1 MTKEE
6 LKRLKAG
13 LLALSLCFTLNS
25 CKKKEEKNETKDE
38 ALVVFIEGKALIYS
52 GEYDSFVTEDYT
64 GIGGNAFKYTEVT
77 RFSPGTEAVEVQ
89 SKEDA
94 IELATA
100 IVGSDNII
108 YISYKDEDMGL
119 TYIKK

>member
-1 MTKEE
+1 MTKDE

-13 LLALSLCFTLNS
+13 LLALSLCFTLSS
-25 CKKKEEKNETKDE
+25 CKKKEDKNGT
-38 ALVVFIEGKALIYS
+38 AVFFTQGKALIY
-52 GEYDSFVTEDYT
+52 EEDYT
-64 GIGGNAFKYTEVT
+64 IYMGKGIYTIGNSMAI
-77 RFSPGTEAVEVQ
+77 FSSGVEMIMVK

-119 TYIKK
+119 TYVKK

>member
-13 LLALSLCFTLNS
+13 LLALSLCFTLSS

-52 GEYDSFVTEDYT
+52 GEHTIFVNEDYS
-64 GIGGNAFKYTEVT
+64 GIGGNGFKYTEVT
-77 RFSPGTEAVEVQ
+77 RFSPGTDAIEVQ

-100 IVGSDNII
+100 IVGEDNII

-119 TYIKK
+119 TYVKK